1 MIKRLSWNTNIDIK
15 KEKEEKEEKEGI
27 ILFIRVP
34 KGTQDIL
41 PGDISKWYY
50 VEDVIKEILN
60 KYGYIEIRTPFFE
73 YTDLFVRSI
82 GESTDIVTKEM
93 FTFPDRKGRSLTLR
107 PEGTAPVVRAYL
119 ENSMNRISKVI
130 KLFYLGPMFRCE
142 KPQSG
147 RFRQFNQFGIE
158 IIGTQAPA
166 ADAEVILTA
175 LDVYKKLGL
184 KNLEILI
191 NSVGCKRCRADYIQK
206 LKKYLENKKDFLCS
220 ECKERYTK
228 NPLRVLDC
236 KKDDCKEIIEEAP
249 VIIDNLCQEC
259 ESHFTEVK
267 SYLNDQKIIFYED
280 PRLVRGLDYYTKTAF
295 EIVSGKLGAQNSIA
309 GGGRYDDLV
318 EELGGSP
325 TPAVGFA
332 AGMERMIIALDQ
344 QKVALPPK
352 KGLDI
357 FVAKVSEKNQDRAFR
372 LLQQIRNANLSA
384 DMDYSGGSLKSQMRI
399 ANKIKARYTVIVG
412 EEEISKNMVILR
424 NMHTKEQK
432 EVKIDSL
439 IKYCQGD
446 GSTDNLKEAV

>member
-1 MIKRLSWNTNIDIK
+1 
-15 KEKEEKEEKEGI
+15 
-27 ILFIRVP
+27 LFIKVP

-41 PGDISKWYY
+41 PEDISKWYY
-50 VEDVIKEILN
+50 VEDIIKEILN
-60 KYGYIEIRTPFFE
+60 KYGYKEIRTPYFE
-73 YTDLFVRSI
+73 YTDLFVRGI

-107 PEGTAPVVRAYL
+107 PEGTAPVVRTYL
-119 ENSMNRISKVI
+119 ENSMSRISKVI

-191 NSVGCKRCRADYIQK
+191 NSVGCKKCRVNYILK
-206 LKKYLENKKDFLCS
+206 LKKYLKDKNDTLCS
-220 ECKERYTK
+220 ECKERYSK

-236 KKDDCKEIIEEAP
+236 KKDNCKEITEEAP
-249 VIIDNLCQEC
+249 VIINNLCKEC
-259 ESHFTEVK
+259 ELHFEEVK
-267 SYLNDQKIIFYED
+267 SYLNGQKIIFHED

-295 EIVSGKLGAQNSIA
+295 EIISGELGAQNAIA

-318 EELGGSP
+318 EELGGKP

-332 AGMERMIIALDQ
+332 AGVERMIIAMDQ
-344 QKVALPPK
+344 QNIEWPLKEELV
-352 KGLDI
+352 I
-357 FVAKVSEKNQDRAFR
+357 FVATVNEKTQERAFR
-372 LLQQIRNANLSA
+372 LLQKIRNTGLSA

-399 ANKIKARYTVIVG
+399 ANKIAARYTVIVG
-412 EEEISKNMVILR
+412 EEELSKNMIILR
-424 NMHTKEQK
+424 NMQTKEQK
-432 EVKIDSL
+432 EVNLGNL
-439 IKYCQGD
+439 I
-446 GSTDNLKEAV
+446 NELK